1 LGIFIDQ
8 FYPEIGILII
18 KIKSMKKITFYLIA
32 LLFVAVS
39 TYANNTSGHFKAEIV
54 VTVKTAEGNKD
65 IKFNFD
71 SVDNFKNFDIGQIGS
86 EKLSN
91 ANTIVVSIDSGY
103 PVNYVSFKLDL
114 SSYNH
119 VQKKNEVQDLCQYVL
134 SASK

>member
-1 LGIFIDQ
+1 
-8 FYPEIGILII
+8 
-18 KIKSMKKITFYLIA
+18 MKKITIYLIA
-32 LLFVAVS
+32 LLFASVS

>member
-1 LGIFIDQ
+1 
-8 FYPEIGILII
+8 
-18 KIKSMKKITFYLIA
+18 MKKITIYLIA

-39 TYANNTSGHFKAEIV
+39 TYANNTSGNFEAEIV

-71 SVDNFKNFDIGQIGS
+71 SVDEFKNFDIGQIGS
-86 EKLSN
+86 EKLSY